1 MALLTLSSPHLRG
14 KNKTSELM
22 LWVILLCIPGL
33 LIQTYFFGWGNLHNV
48 LWCSLVALVSES
60 LVLLIRKRPLGF
72 YLGDYSAL
80 VTAILLGIA
89 LPPFAPWWVSLIA
102 VSFAIIFAKHLYGG
116 MGYNPFNPAM
126 VGYALVLVSFPVAMT
141 TTWAMPKPLL
151 EQSVSLLDTLAII
164 WEQSPLVDGFSGAT
178 PLDVYKHE
186 IAYSTSEEVRNSV
199 IFGNGIALGWE
210 WVNAAFLLGGLA
222 LIALKVIPWQTPLA
236 VLVGLSLPALVLG
249 WDADQYTP
257 LSIHLLS
264 GATMLGAFFIAT
276 DPVSSSTTAL
286 GRLIYGAGIGLLV
299 YIIRVYGSYPD
310 AFAFA
315 VLLMNFAVPFIDV
328 YTQPRSYGYAGPK
341 RGPKAKS

>member
-1 MALLTLSSPHLRG
+1 
-14 KNKTSELM
+14 
-22 LWVILLCIPGL
+22 
-33 LIQTYFFGWGNLHNV
+33 
-48 LWCSLVALVSES
+48 
-60 LVLLIRKRPLGF
+60 
-72 YLGDYSAL
+72 
-80 VTAILLGIA
+80 
-89 LPPFAPWWVSLIA
+89 
-102 VSFAIIFAKHLYGG
+102 
-116 MGYNPFNPAM
+116 
-126 VGYALVLVSFPVAMT
+126 
-141 TTWAMPKPLL
+141 
-151 EQSVSLLDTLAII
+151 
-164 WEQSPLVDGFSGAT
+164 
-178 PLDVYKHE
+178 
-186 IAYSTSEEVRNSV
+186 VRNSV